1 MKFDF
6 VSIGGYVEDI
16 TLYTDKSVLVDNKK
30 DILAQKLLG
39 FEYGAKIIIEK
50 HESFFG
56 GGATNVAV
64 ALSRLGF
71 SVSAL
76 INIGKDERGQKAIEN
91 FISQKVNVDLIK
103 KTDKVPTGFSIIVIS
118 KNKEHVAFTVRG
130 ANSFLNINFL
140 EKKTL
145 AASSWIYLASLSGV
159 WEEVLKKI
167 FLVRGPKI
175 AWNPGG
181 TQLAAG
187 AGKLRKFFKKTT
199 ILLVNKDEAIE
210 LIISDRKYK
219 NKTNK
224 FLNNKRNLLIALKSF
239 GPEVVVMTDER
250 RGADAYDGTF
260 FYHQDSVANQAK
272 IADTTGVGD
281 AFCATFAAG
290 YEKYNK
296 DVKKAM
302 KLAMKNAASV
312 LRVAGAQNG
321 LIKKKL

>member
-16 TLYTDKSVLVDNKK
+16 TLYTDKSVLIDNKK
-30 DILAQKLLG
+30 DILRQKLLG
-39 FEYGAKIIIEK
+39 FEYGAKVVIEK

-56 GGATNVAV
+56 GGAANVAV

-76 INIGKDERGQKAIEN
+76 VNIGNDERGKKAVEN
-91 FISQKVNVDLIK
+91 FLSQKVNVDLIK
-103 KTDKVPTGFSIIVIS
+103 KIDKAPTGFSIIVIG
-118 KNKEHVAFTVRG
+118 KNKEHVAFTIRG
-130 ANSFLNINFL
+130 ANSFLDINLL

-145 AASSWIYLASLSGV
+145 AASSWVYLSSLSGA
-159 WEEVLKKI
+159 WEKVLKKI
-167 FLVRGPKI
+167 FLIRGPKI

-187 AGKLRKFFKKTT
+187 VGKLRKFFKKTT

-210 LIISDRKYK
+210 LVISDRKYK

-224 FLNNKRNLLIALKSF
+224 FLNNKRNLLVALKSF
-239 GPEVVVMTDER
+239 GPEVVVITDEK

-260 FYHQDSVANQAK
+260 FYYQNSVANQTK

-281 AFCATFAAG
+281 AFCAAFTAG

-312 LRVAGAQNG
+312 LKVAGAQNG